1 MEISQK
7 FRPKCCEEQGTCIRR
22 ILNLATTLP
31 FNLALI
37 IGGTDMKIRVNDDDI
52 ALSKRLCCEEIDE
65 IGCSETFQTIAF
77 TLMDQYN
84 LSFPKTYF
92 QAADLYKNLIA
103 LIENIQ
109 TEKRMNEV
117 FHLPN
122 FFAKFPTS

>member
-1 MEISQK
+1 MDISQK
-7 FRPKCCEEQGTCIRR
+7 LRPKCCEEQGTCIRR
-22 ILNLATTLP
+22 ILNPAATLP

-37 IGGTDMKIRVNDDDI
+37 IAGTDMKIRVNDDDI

-109 TEKRMNEV
+109 TEKRMIEV

-122 FFAKFPTS
+122 FFVKLPTS